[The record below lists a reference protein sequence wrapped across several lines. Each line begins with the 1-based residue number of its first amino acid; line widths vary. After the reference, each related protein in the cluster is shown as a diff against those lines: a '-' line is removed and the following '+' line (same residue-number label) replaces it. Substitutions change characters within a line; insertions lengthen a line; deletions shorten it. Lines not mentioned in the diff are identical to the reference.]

1 MQEKEQKWYSGMLGM
16 TFNADEGRITIFRST
31 LEALGWPSHYRFLYN
46 REKKQ
51 IVVQACDA
59 ATSGSHRVTKMNESN
74 SCEIKCMA
82 FSRMIYQ
89 DARWSFQRS
98 YRLTGKSFANQKLVS
113 FSIRDAVPIEN
124 GKMLDEA
131 VSPTVAPRRAEA
143 SPLQNNPSSAVK
155 TDSGAVCG
163 ACGQGGRRAG
173 N

>member
-51 IVVQACDA
+51 IAVQACDA
-59 ATSGSHRVTKMNESN
+59 AASGSHRVTKMNESN

-89 DARWSFQRS
+89 DARWSFRRS
-98 YRLTGKSFANQKLVS
+98 YRLTGKSFADQKLVS
-113 FSIRDAVPIEN
+113 FSIRDAIPIEN
-124 GKMLDEA
+124 GKIVDEA
-131 VSPTVAPRRAEA
+131 VSPTVALCREEGAQA
-143 SPLQNNPSSAVK
+143 VNNPSPAIK
-155 TDSGAVCG
+155 ADSGAV
-163 ACGQGGRRAG
+163 
-173 N
+173 